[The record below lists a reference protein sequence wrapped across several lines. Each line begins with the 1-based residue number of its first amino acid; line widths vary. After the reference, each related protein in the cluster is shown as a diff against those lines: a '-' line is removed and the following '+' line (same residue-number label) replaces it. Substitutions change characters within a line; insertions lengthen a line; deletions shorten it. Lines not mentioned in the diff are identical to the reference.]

1 MSAVSE
7 RTRTTVR
14 HEYIIPSPA
23 CWTDVQ
29 LAMHLASEA
38 RKAAGLS
45 VNYDDVVKVES
56 DDDYVIVFWEETK

>member
-14 HEYIIPSPA
+14 HEYTIPSPA

-38 RKAAGLS
+38 RKAAG
-45 VNYDDVVKVES
+45 DDH
-56 DDDYVIVFWEETK
+56 VIVFWEETK